1 MRLRRLCFEIFA
13 FRLFFNEPIAEFGFC
28 SCRSKHEALVSSTL
42 FLRDNIG
49 LVGFEPTASWSR
61 TRRSTK
67 LSHSPKI
74 SASWRIARGCTLS
87 CAFISRRQA
96 RPEGEKGQGLSLQ
109 IQGFVKKMI
118 AQFRVRVP
126 FLSIL

>member
-42 FLRDNIG
+42 FLQDNIG

-67 LSHSPKI
+67 LSHSPKNLRM
-74 SASWRIARGCTLS
+74 SEHRSRLRI
-87 CAFISRRQA
+87 ISRIYVVKASATRA
-96 RPEGEKGQGLSLQ
+96 GEEGERSS
-109 IQGFVKKMI
+109 
-118 AQFRVRVP
+118 RP
-126 FLSIL
+126 